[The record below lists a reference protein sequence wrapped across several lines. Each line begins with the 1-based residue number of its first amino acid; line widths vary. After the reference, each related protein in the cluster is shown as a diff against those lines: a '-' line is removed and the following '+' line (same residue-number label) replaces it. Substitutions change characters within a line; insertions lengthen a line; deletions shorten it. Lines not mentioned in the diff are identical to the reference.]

1 MLADD
6 VCMNEGWPILLVLN
20 ELVRGGEELG
30 RLFPC
35 EVPFFEF
42 FLGELCWKQ
51 THITNGVLTI
61 DGSTKGNH
69 KLGLKISVC
78 AIERCTQSNYYMYT
92 CTPTIIKIIKTY

>member
-6 VCMNEGWPILLVLN
+6 VCVNEGWPILLVLN

-42 FLGELCWKQ
+42 FLGELNVIFVA
-51 THITNGVLTI
+51 TPGVPGVLGVPGDPGEFGGI
-61 DGSTKGNH
+61 EELGDKG
-69 KLGLKISVC
+69 
-78 AIERCTQSNYYMYT
+78 T
-92 CTPTIIKIIKTY
+92 